1 MALMTQILVKGL
13 TTLTNTEIYCATGRT
28 REGNY
33 RTEKF
38 NGSETRCQS
47 GAEIFTI
54 NSLCNLLYSSIAD
67 HFCTRIFSQEL
78 QQRYHAARM
87 QWEGRIGQL
96 LVFFGLEGRGCLYE
110 RQDHREISFKQIC
123 FIFNSIVCHSNIHH
137 SRLFTKRGTMW
148 KQ

>member
-1 MALMTQILVKGL
+1 MQLAEQEKEITELRSLMAQKQDAKQVQRSLLSMLCAIICYTPRLL
-13 TTLTNTEIYCATGRT
+13 TTFARA
-28 REGNY
+28 
-33 RTEKF
+33 F
-38 NGSETRCQS
+38 
-47 GAEIFTI
+47 F
-54 NSLCNLLYSSIAD
+54 
-67 HFCTRIFSQEL
+67 FQEL